1 MNKKKSEIKL
11 SSIEEI
17 IDDARNGKMYIL
29 VDDPDRENEGDL
41 IIPGQYANPE
51 SINFMA
57 KYGRGL
63 ICLALTKNKI
73 EKLNLPLMNPNN
85 QKNDLTAFTV
95 SIEAKEGVTTGISA
109 ADRAHTI
116 SVAINDNTNKED
128 LVYPGHVFPLMAWDG
143 GVLERAG
150 HTEAAVDI
158 SKLANLNPSG
168 VICEIM
174 SDDGSM
180 ARLPEIIDFAKI
192 HNLKVGTVSDLIK
205 FKLKKTKIVKLVSE
219 RAFESEMGS
228 GFFLK
233 VYQNTISGEN
243 HYALVK
249 NINNN
254 NDPYLVRMHRL
265 NITKDIFEEKN
276 IFGREIESAF
286 KLIEKS
292 GSGAIVLINSDIS
305 PNILKAFN
313 KRKKTNDK
321 LELREYGVGAQI
333 LSLLGIKK
341 IILLTNTKK
350 RIIALDGFDIE
361 IIDQHKIW

>member
-1 MNKKKSEIKL
+1 MNKNNIKNDL

-41 IIPGQYANPE
+41 IIPGQYANPD

-63 ICLALTKNKI
+63 ICLAMTKQRI
-73 EKLNLPLMNPNN
+73 EELKLPLMNPNN
-85 QKNDLTAFTV
+85 KKNDLTAFTV

-116 SVAINDNTNKED
+116 SVAINNNRNKED

-158 SKLANLNPSG
+158 SKIANLNPSG

-180 ARLPEIIDFAKI
+180 ARLPEIIEFAKK
-192 HNLKVGTVSDLIK
+192 HKLKVGTVSDLIK
-205 FKLKKTKIVKLVSE
+205 FKLKKTKIVKLISE
-219 RAFESEMGS
+219 RPFESEMGS
-228 GFFLK
+228 GFYLK
-233 VYQNTISGEN
+233 IFQNIISGEK

-249 NINNN
+249 NIKG
-254 NDPYLVRMHRL
+254 NDDTFLVRMHKL
-265 NITKDIFEEKN
+265 NVTKDIFEEKN
-276 IFGREIESAF
+276 IFGSEIKTAF
-286 KLIEKS
+286 QLIEKS
-292 GSGAIVLINSDIS
+292 GSGAIVLINSDMS
-305 PNILKAFN
+305 PNVHKTFN
-313 KRKKTNDK
+313 IRKKTNNK

-341 IILLTNTKK
+341 IKLLTNTKK
-350 RIIALDGFDIE
+350 RIIALEGFNIK
-361 IIDQHKIW
+361 IIDQQKI

>member
-1 MNKKKSEIKL
+1 MKNNNINNNL
-11 SSIEEI
+11 SAITEI

-41 IIPGQYANPE
+41 IIPAQYANPE
-51 SINFMA
+51 AINFMA

-63 ICLALTKNKI
+63 ICLAMTKDRI

-85 QKNDLTAFTV
+85 IKNDLTAFTV

-116 SVAINDNTNKED
+116 SVAINNNKDKND

-180 ARLPEIIDFAKI
+180 ARLPEIIDFAKNHGI
-192 HNLKVGTVSDLIK
+192 KVGTVSDLIK
-205 FKLKKTKIVKLVSE
+205 FKLKTTKIVEQISE
-219 RAFESEMGS
+219 RPFESEMGS

-233 VYQNTISGEN
+233 VFQNTISGEK

-249 NINNN
+249 NISKLKK
-254 NDPYLVRMHRL
+254 PIMVRMHRL
-265 NITKDIFEEKN
+265 NVTKDIFEEKN
-276 IFGREIESAF
+276 IFGSEIKKAF
-286 KLIEKS
+286 ELIEQS
-292 GSGAIVLINSDIS
+292 GSGAIVLINSDMS
-305 PNILKAFN
+305 PNILKTFN
-313 KRKKTNDK
+313 KRKRTDNK

-333 LSLLGIKK
+333 LSLLQINK

-350 RIIALDGFDIE
+350 RIIALDGFNIE
-361 IIDQHKIW
+361 IIDQKKI

>member
-1 MNKKKSEIKL
+1 MTNLELDMNL
-11 SSIEEI
+11 STIEEI
-17 IDDARNGKMYIL
+17 IEEARNGKMYIL
-29 VDDPDRENEGDL
+29 VDDPGRENEGDL
-41 IIPGQYANPE
+41 IIPAQYANPE
-51 SINFMA
+51 AINFMA

-63 ICLALTKNKI
+63 ICLAMTKDRI
-73 EKLNLPLMNPNN
+73 EKLDLPLMNPNN

-116 SVAINDNTNKED
+116 SVAINNNRNKKD
-128 LVYPGHVFPLMAWDG
+128 LVYPGHVFPLMAWNG

-180 ARLPEIIDFAKI
+180 ARLPEIINFAKK
-192 HNLKVGTVSDLIK
+192 HHLKVGTVSDLIK
-205 FKLKKTKIVKLVSE
+205 FKLKKTKIVKLISE
-219 RAFESEMGS
+219 RPFESEMGS
-228 GFFLK
+228 GFSLK
-233 VYQNTISGEN
+233 VFQNTISGEK

-249 NINNN
+249 NLSKI
-254 NDPYLVRMHRL
+254 DKPCLVRMHKL
-265 NITKDIFEEKN
+265 DITKDIFEEKN
-276 IFGREIESAF
+276 IYAREIEKAF
-286 KLIEKS
+286 QLIENS

-305 PNILKAFN
+305 PNILKTFN
-313 KRKKTNDK
+313 KREKTNNK

-341 IILLTNTKK
+341 IILLTNTTK
-350 RIIALDGFDIE
+350 RIIALNGFNIE
-361 IIDQHKIW
+361 IIDQRKI

>member
-1 MNKKKSEIKL
+1 MNNNKIELNL

-17 IDDARNGKMYIL
+17 IEDARNGKMYIL

-41 IIPGQYANPE
+41 IIPGQYANPD

-63 ICLALTKNKI
+63 ICLAMTKERI
-73 EKLNLPLMNPNN
+73 EELNLPLMNPKN

-109 ADRAHTI
+109 SDRAHTI
-116 SVAINDNTNKED
+116 SVAINNNRNKED

-158 SKLANLNPSG
+158 SRIANLNPSG

-180 ARLPEIIDFAKI
+180 ARLPEIIDFAKK

-205 FKLKKTKIVKLVSE
+205 FRLKKTKIVELVSE
-219 RAFESEMGS
+219 RPFESEMGS
-228 GFFLK
+228 GFYLK
-233 VYQNTISGEN
+233 IFQNKISGEK

-249 NINNN
+249 NIKNSKN
-254 NDPYLVRMHRL
+254 PCLVRMHKL
-265 NITKDIFEEKN
+265 NVTKDIFEEKN
-276 IFGREIESAF
+276 IFGREIKSAF
-286 KLIEKS
+286 QLIEKV
-292 GSGAIVLINSDIS
+292 GSGAIVLINSDMS
-305 PNILKAFN
+305 PNILKTFN
-313 KRKKTNDK
+313 MRKETNNK

-333 LSLLGIKK
+333 LSLLGINK
-341 IILLTNTKK
+341 IKLLTNTKK
-350 RIIALDGFDIE
+350 RIIALEGFNIE
-361 IIDQHKIW
+361 IIDQHKI